1 MPFLN
6 SSTTNCNYRDNAT
19 NRERIISMKTISHK
33 TRSLKTIFLCI
44 GIAVTL
50 CGSVQVGCLA
60 AEEQAKQGRD
70 FFDKAEPIVMKDP
83 LAVLLGAMGRG
94 DVFTYTYSDVVK
106 FAGHSCPAV
115 AGAYK
120 STQLA
125 LKSLY
130 GSEVPVRGDIKVVL
144 RGGPDNHA
152 NGPISQ
158 IITLITGAAAETG
171 FKGFG
176 ANGKHGR
183 YNLLSFDKESTPDPT
198 ATCSMIFQRV
208 DTGKKVEV
216 VYRVGKVPSNERLD
230 KLMPLAI
237 SGKASEEELKEFGD
251 LWQERV
257 KAILLSPPEG
267 VFSVKELKE

>member
-1 MPFLN
+1 
-6 SSTTNCNYRDNAT
+6 
-19 NRERIISMKTISHK
+19 MKTTLQK
-33 TRSLKTIFLCI
+33 TRSLKTLFFCM
-44 GIAVTL
+44 GIAL
-50 CGSVQVGCLA
+50 IICGSVHIRHLA

-70 FFDKAEPIVMKDP
+70 FYDKAEPIVMKDP
-83 LAVLLGAMGRG
+83 LAVVLGAMGRG
-94 DVFTYTYSDVVK
+94 DVFTYTYSDAVK

-130 GSEVPVRGDIKVVL
+130 GSDVPVRGDIKVVL
-144 RGGPDNHA
+144 RGSPDNHA

-183 YNLLSFDKESTPDPT
+183 CNLLAFDKESTPDPT
-198 ATCSMIFQRV
+198 ATCTMIFQRV

-257 KAILLSPPEG
+257 KTILLNPAEG

>member
-1 MPFLN
+1 M
-6 SSTTNCNYRDNAT
+6 R
-19 NRERIISMKTISHK
+19 TILHK
-33 TRSLKTIFLCI
+33 HRSLKTVFLCI
-44 GIAVTL
+44 GVAVIL
-50 CGSVQVGCLA
+50 CGSVNVRKLT
-60 AEEQAKQGRD
+60 AEEQAKQGKD
-70 FFDKAEPIVMKDP
+70 FFDTAEPIVMKDP
-83 LAVLLGAMGRG
+83 LAVLLGAMTRG
-94 DVFTYTYSDVVK
+94 DVFTYTYSDAVK

-130 GSEVPVRGDIKVVL
+130 GSEVPMRGNIKVVL

-158 IITLITGAAAETG
+158 IITMITGAAAETG

-183 YNLLSFDKESTPDPT
+183 SNLLSFDKEATPDPT

-208 DTGKKVEV
+208 DTGKKVEI
-216 VYRVGKVPSNERLD
+216 VYRVGSVPANERLD

-251 LWQERV
+251 LWQGRV
-257 KAILLSPPEG
+257 KTILLNPPEG
-267 VFSVKELKE
+267 VFSIKE

>member
-1 MPFLN
+1 MPFIN
-6 SSTTNCNYRDNAT
+6 SSTTNCNRNNNT
-19 NRERIISMKTISHK
+19 VNIERIISMKTTWRK
-33 TRSLKTIFLCI
+33 TRLLKTTFLSL
-44 GIAVTL
+44 GIAL
-50 CGSVQVGCLA
+50 IICGSVQMRHLA
-60 AEEQAKQGRD
+60 AEEQATQGRD
-70 FFDKAEPIVMKDP
+70 FFDKVEPIKMKDP
-83 LAVLLGAMGRG
+83 LAVVLGAMGKG
-94 DVFTYTYSDVVK
+94 DVFIYTYSDAVK

-120 STQLA
+120 STQIA

-130 GSEVPVRGDIKVVL
+130 GSDVPVRGNIKVVL
-144 RGGPDNHA
+144 RGGVDYHA

-158 IITLITGAAAETG
+158 IVTLITGAAAETG

-176 ANGKHGR
+176 ANGKYGR
-183 YNLLSFDKESTPDPT
+183 CNLMTFDKESIPDPT

-208 DTGKKVEV
+208 DNGKKLEIM
-216 VYRVGKVPSNERLD
+216 YSVGQVPTNERLD

-257 KAILLSPPEG
+257 KTILLNPTEG
-267 VFSVKELKE
+267 TFSVKELKE

>member
-6 SSTTNCNYRDNAT
+6 SSTTNYNCKNNT
-19 NRERIISMKTISHK
+19 INLERIISMKTTWHK
-33 TRSLKTIFLCI
+33 TRSLKTIFLCMS
-44 GIAVTL
+44 IAIIL
-50 CGSVQVGCLA
+50 CGVVQTRRLA

-70 FFDKAEPIVMKDP
+70 FFDKAEPLMMKDP
-83 LAVLLGAMGRG
+83 LAVVLGAMGRG
-94 DVFTYTYSDVVK
+94 DVFTYTYSDAVK

-130 GSEVPVRGDIKVVL
+130 GSDIPVRGNIKVVL
-144 RGGPDNHA
+144 RGGADNHA

-158 IITLITGAAAETG
+158 IITLITGAATETG

-176 ANGKHGR
+176 ANGKYGR
-183 YNLLSFDKESTPDPT
+183 CNLLAFDKESTPDPT

-216 VYRVGKVPSNERLD
+216 VYRVGKVPTNERLD

-237 SGKASEEELKEFGD
+237 SGKASDEELKEFGD